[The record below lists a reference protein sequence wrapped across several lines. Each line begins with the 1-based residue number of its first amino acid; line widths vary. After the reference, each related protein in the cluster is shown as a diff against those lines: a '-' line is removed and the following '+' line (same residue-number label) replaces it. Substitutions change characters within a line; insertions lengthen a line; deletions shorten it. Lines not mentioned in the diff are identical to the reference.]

1 MSWDRR
7 IPFEQL
13 SRRLIDDFNM
23 SISLWYQAK
32 RKKIASKQVIYI
44 VIALIQLYNGLRAGE
59 AVEAFKEWIRINQ
72 EELEIRVEKRKDG
85 ATRLAIIPDIVRFNR
100 NIIERCVDIGFG
112 NLEKITKKKYIDW
125 FQKSYNINTHTLRKA
140 WESFMARKLN
150 KDPALISAYQGR
162 KKLESHLQ
170 YLRREEAKEEI
181 RKLLRGMF
189 A

>member
-32 RKKIASKQVIYI
+32 RKKIASKQVVYTA
-44 VIALIQLYNGLRAGE
+44 IALIQLYNGLRAGE
-59 AVEAFKEWIRINQ
+59 SVEAFKEWIKTSQ
-72 EELEIRVEKRKDG
+72 EEVEIRVEKRKDG
-85 ATRLAIIPDIVRFNR
+85 ATRLAIIPDIIKFNR
-100 NIIERCVDIGFG
+100 TIIERCIDLGFG
-112 NLEKITKKKYIDW
+112 KLDEITKNRYKCW
-125 FQKSYNINTHTLRKA
+125 FLKTYNINTHTLRKA